1 MLVINILKNQTIL
14 SFVNPFSGLKN
25 YEIIQKLEL
34 GSYDATASVNGT
46 VYEAINDLLGY
57 KNYKDIPIGVS
68 PGLDSAYS
76 ALIVIKDNETL
87 MFVQLVDK
95 IWKCNNDTPK
105 YWKIIR
111 DDLFMSFLLVKFSLA
126 LSGDGLLNLMFIK
139 WDVVNKKNAPDVLF
153 SVDILI
159 KGVKCCKV
167 KAFRLKI
174 ILVIYI
180 ISIDGESFKF
190 EHSK

>member
-87 MFVQLVDK
+87 MFVQLGK
-95 IWKCNNDTPK
+95 K
-105 YWKIIR
+105 
-111 DDLFMSFLLVKFSLA
+111 
-126 LSGDGLLNLMFIK
+126 
-139 WDVVNKKNAPDVLF
+139 DVRN
-153 SVDILI
+153 S
-159 KGVKCCKV
+159 
-167 KAFRLKI
+167 
-174 ILVIYI
+174 
-180 ISIDGESFKF
+180 
-190 EHSK
+190 